1 MRNLAILVC
10 VTFLCQAG
18 CQKPAPLTVE
28 PPAAPPAGTL
38 SVTVLANPDT
48 NIAVNPI
55 DSVGVLPTDQTNY
68 SGFFLVNSVK
78 YDYGHGAISG
88 ASASAYFGDRNS
100 PLVVNGKIVVYYGLD
115 LMPSA
120 VFPLKIGGI
129 PLVRFPYKIH
139 IGNRDTT
146 FGSIYR
152 APAYFLATIQPQTRY
167 DWDDPGPDTTRLM
180 PFKDSVV
187 TPEDLTVLAPPG
199 GSILS
204 RLKPVELHW
213 KGNGNI
219 SIIVSSYNLLTGK
232 TKPILQLQPAVNTG
246 SAVIEPHVLQLLP
259 QTKYF
264 VFTFIIAN
272 KGDRPLGGL
281 SVNDRILV
289 QAASVYNS
297 YVQFQ

>member
-28 PPAAPPAGTL
+28 PEPASPAASV
-38 SVTVLANPDT
+38 SVTLLANPDT
-48 NIAVNPI
+48 NIAVDPV
-55 DSVGVLPTDQTNY
+55 DSTGVLPTDQTNY
-68 SGFFLVNSVK
+68 SGLFLVNSVK
-78 YDYGHGAISG
+78 YDNGHGVISG
-88 ASASAYFGDRNS
+88 ASVIAYFGDRNR
-100 PLVVNGKIVVYYGLD
+100 PLVVNGKIVGYYGID

-120 VFPLKIGGI
+120 VFPLKLGGI
-129 PLVRFPYKIH
+129 PMVRYPYKIQ
-139 IGNRDTT
+139 IGNRDTA
-146 FGSIYR
+146 FGFMYR

-180 PFKDSVV
+180 PFQDSVV

-204 RLKPVELHW
+204 RLKPVELRW
-213 KGNGNI
+213 KGDGNI
-219 SIIVSSYNLLTGK
+219 SIIVSSYNILTGK
-232 TKPILQLQPAVNTG
+232 TRPILQFQPAVNTG
-246 SAVIEPHVLQLLP
+246 DAVIDASVLQLLP
-259 QTKYF
+259 RTKYF

-272 KGDRPLGGL
+272 KGNRQL
-281 SVNDRILV
+281 SGMSPTDRILV

-297 YVQFQ
+297 YLQIQ

>member
-1 MRNLAILVC
+1 MRNLAVLVC

-28 PPAAPPAGTL
+28 PPASPPAGTL
-38 SVTVLANPDT
+38 SVTLLANPDT

-68 SGFFLVNSVK
+68 SGLFLVNSVK

-88 ASASAYFGDRNS
+88 ASASAYVGDRNR
-100 PLVVNGKIVVYYGLD
+100 PLVVNGKIIGYYGID

-120 VFPLKIGGI
+120 IFPLRIGGI
-129 PLVRFPYKIH
+129 PMVRYPYKIH

-146 FGSIYR
+146 FGFMYR
-152 APAYFLATIQPQTRY
+152 APLPAFQFKSSY
-167 DWDDPGPDTTRLM
+167 DWDDPRPDTTRLTAV
-180 PFKDSVV
+180 FRDTIA
-187 TPEDLTVLAPPG
+187 TPEDLKVLAPAG

-204 RLKPVELHW
+204 RTKPLELRW
-213 KGNGNI
+213 TGNGNLT
-219 SIIVSSYNLLTGK
+219 IIVSSYNLVTGR
-232 TKPILQLQPAVNTG
+232 TKPILQLQPSANTG
-246 SAVIEPHVLQLLP
+246 SAFIEPHVLQLLP

-272 KGDRPLGGL
+272 KGDRQLVGL
-281 SVNDRILV
+281 SASDRILV

>member
-120 VFPLKIGGI
+120 VFPPENRGDPAGPV
-129 PLVRFPYKIH
+129 PLQ
-139 IGNRDTT
+139 NT
-146 FGSIYR
+146 YR
-152 APAYFLATIQPQTRY
+152 EPRHDI
-167 DWDDPGPDTTRLM
+167 W
-180 PFKDSVV
+180 
-187 TPEDLTVLAPPG
+187 
-199 GSILS
+199 
-204 RLKPVELHW
+204 LH
-213 KGNGNI
+213 
-219 SIIVSSYNLLTGK
+219 
-232 TKPILQLQPAVNTG
+232 
-246 SAVIEPHVLQLLP
+246 LP
-259 QTKYF
+259 C
-264 VFTFIIAN
+264 A
-272 KGDRPLGGL
+272 
-281 SVNDRILV
+281 RILPGNDPAPDKV
-289 QAASVYNS
+289 
-297 YVQFQ
+297 